1 MVHWALERPER
12 LAPHVRSALRDET
25 NDIVVSVISPWEV
38 AIGVALGR
46 LSVDADLELEIANAG
61 FRELPV
67 RFQHAAT
74 LSGLPPLH
82 RDPFDRML
90 VAQAQHEGLT
100 LVTRDEQV
108 RAYPVASLEA

>member
-1 MVHWALERPER
+1 MERQARAALLDPGNDVMV
-12 LAPHVRSALRDET
+12 SA
-25 NDIVVSVISPWEV
+25 VSPWEIAIKV
-38 AIGVALGR
+38 AVGR
-46 LSVDADLELEIANAG
+46 LSLTGDLTAEIERFG

-67 RFQHAAT
+67 RFAHGAA
-74 LSGLPPLH
+74 LRGLPPLH

-100 LVTRDEQV
+100 LVTRDPQV